1 MVIRRVR
8 ESRRPERGEE
18 KRRVG
23 EGEEKRGVIGEKKRE
38 E

>member
-1 MVIRRVR
+1 MAIRRVR